1 MAKVSAQRSIVFTPD
16 APDVLADLFVE
27 YLSK

>member
-1 MAKVSAQRSIVFTPD
+1 MKVFAQQSIVFTPD
-16 APDVLADLFVE
+16 APDVLADPFVE